1 MKWDRGHRS
10 RNVEDLRGQ
19 STGGRAAGGAG
30 GLSMLFMLYRSFGF
44 KGLLLGGVAAGALY
58 MCGGEQGRAL
68 LGMGGSAQ
76 TQKKATNPQED
87 ELLSFIS
94 FVFDDVQKTWAQEFP
109 TRGQRYQPARMRVF
123 TNAIKTGCGHASAA
137 VGPFYCPADQHVY
150 IDLSF
155 YRQLRKD
162 LGAPGDFAQAYVIA
176 HEVAH
181 HVQHI
186 SGLLKNDRSKGEDS
200 HAVRTE
206 LQADCL
212 AGVWAH
218 STAQRDLLERG
229 DIEEAMRA
237 AKSIGDDT
245 LQARQGHVRPETWTH
260 GSSQQRMRWF
270 NRGLTTGKFSS
281 CDTFSATQL

>member
-10 RNVEDLRGQ
+10 QNVEDLRGQ
-19 STGGRAAGGAG
+19 SGGGRAAGGAG
-30 GLSMLFMLYRSFGF
+30 GLALLSMLYRSFGI

-68 LGMGGSAQ
+68 LGIGSSNQAVQRAPDPAQ
-76 TQKKATNPQED
+76 D
-87 ELLSFIS
+87 ELMSFVQ
-94 FVFDDVQKTWAQEFP
+94 FVFDDVQNVWQQEFP
-109 TRGQRYQPARMRVF
+109 SRGKQYKNARMRVF
-123 TNAIKTGCGHASAA
+123 TGAVNTGCGRASAA
-137 VGPFYCPADQHVY
+137 VGPFYCPADQYVY
-150 IDLSF
+150 IDLGF
-155 YRQLRKD
+155 YRQLRRD

-181 HVQHI
+181 HVQNI
-186 SGLLKNDRSKGEDS
+186 NGLLKNSRDKGADS
-200 HAVRTE
+200 SAVRSE

-218 STAQRDLLERG
+218 STGQRDLLERG

-237 AKSIGDDT
+237 AKSIGDDA
-245 LQARQGHVRPETWTH
+245 LQARQGEVRPESWTH
-260 GSSQQRMRWF
+260 GSSEQRMRWF

-281 CDTFSATQL
+281 CDTFSARIL